1 MNPLEIFAGSDGKA
15 TVALYEALRS
25 RGPLGH
31 ISECLF
37 RAQKMSSRAKINRRR
52 FRGQTYENK
61 QSSMDQVSRM
71 LARHGEA
78 LGFRYGW
85 KEDPEVLFGERASWV
100 LYVDIAVP
108 SLGILRQVSFHSP
121 QRGEGPDYQGE
132 WDGARGAS
140 EQRVIEL
147 AAYVLTLPVTEEGA
161 VIPFGKHRG
170 EKLSDVPLEYLKWFA
185 TIDTLKPELKQA
197 VKEAIESR
205 ESQEVEA

>member
-1 MNPLEIFAGSDGKA
+1 MNPREVFDGSDGAA

-25 RGPLGH
+25 RGPIGH

-37 RAQKMSSRAKINRRR
+37 RGQKMSMRAKVNRRR

-71 LARHGEA
+71 LARHGDA
-78 LGFRYGW
+78 LGFTWGW
-85 KEDPEVLFGERASWV
+85 KPDPNVLFGERASYV

-108 SLGILRQVSFHSP
+108 SLGIVRQVSFHSP
-121 QRGEGPDYQGE
+121 QRGEGPDYASE

-147 AAYVLTLPVTEEGA
+147 AAYVLTLPVVEDEI

-170 EKLSDVPLEYLKWFA
+170 EKLGDVPHEYLKWF
-185 TIDTLKPELKQA
+185 ISIPKLPEKLKLAVTAELEERSK
-197 VKEAIESR
+197 KE
-205 ESQEVEA
+205 VTV